1 MEMDFTRTRLTVPA
15 NVVTREVDGTTI
27 IVDIDTGRSFAL
39 DRVGSRASALLTTG
53 ETAQAA
59 YEELLKEYAGEP
71 SEIRADLD
79 SLIEVLTAKRLLVER
94 G

>member
-1 MEMDFTRTRLTVPA
+1 MDLTRTRLMVPA

-27 IVDIDTGRSFAL
+27 VVDIDTGRSFSL
-39 DRVGSRASALLTTG
+39 DRVGSRAWALLTTG

-59 YEELLKEYAGEP
+59 YERLLEEYTGEP

-79 SLIEVLTAKRLLVER
+79 GLIEVLTANRLLVESE
-94 G
+94 